1 MLNKPGPL
9 DPAEKELVNKHPQ
22 IGFDLLHAHNVA
34 PIDTWI
40 LHHHE
45 HWDGSGYPGGLA
57 GAEIPF
63 ESRIILVADAFEAM
77 TTDRTYRPAI
87 STDAAMQELRDHG
100 GTQFDPLVVS
110 ALERLLAEP
119 RPHFVRQTRVPAW
132 SY

>member
-1 MLNKPGPL
+1 
-9 DPAEKELVNKHPQ
+9 
-22 IGFDLLHAHNVA
+22 
-34 PIDTWI
+34 
-40 LHHHE
+40 
-45 HWDGSGYPGGLA
+45 
-57 GAEIPF
+57 
-63 ESRIILVADAFEAM
+63 M